1 MNTHA
6 LFFFVHQVHIEG
18 RFACLLSDEKRML
31 VSRANTEKAYA
42 SFCLA
47 VEDGKNFTDVMR
59 ESYSGVDISITEP
72 YNKATAQ
79 NRDLLF

>member
-6 LFFFVHQVHIEG
+6 LFFFERQVHIEG
-18 RFACLLSDEKRML
+18 RFACLRSDEECICFSSEYTAK
-31 VSRANTEKAYA
+31 EYA
-42 SFCLA
+42 SFCVA
-47 VEDGKNFTDVMR
+47 VEDGKIFTDVMR
-59 ESYSGVDISITEP
+59 ESYSCVDISITKP